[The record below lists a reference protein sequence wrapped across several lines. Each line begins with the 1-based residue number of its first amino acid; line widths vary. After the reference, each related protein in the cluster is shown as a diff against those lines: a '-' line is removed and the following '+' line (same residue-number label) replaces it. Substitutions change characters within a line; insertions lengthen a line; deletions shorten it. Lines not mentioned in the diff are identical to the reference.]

1 MPTFWDGRA
10 SALGAGSL
18 LMVILAGLMFRVLPV
33 QLADFLTVWTILS
46 LPLGIAIGHCV
57 RDED

>member
-1 MPTFWDGRA
+1 MPTFWDSRA

-33 QLADFLTVWTILS
+33 GLANFLTIWTILS
-46 LPLGIAIGHCV
+46 LPLGIAIGHCA